1 MQVHDLKPAIGAK
14 KRRKIVGRGNGSGHG
29 KTSCRGQTG
38 QNSRSGRGI
47 QKQLEGGQMR
57 LIRRLPK
64 VGFRSRRPVLYKLVS
79 LEQLA
84 ALGTGGN
91 LDAVTL
97 MEKGFIKNMFKPYK
111 VVGNSDIKHAF
122 QIEAY
127 SFSKRAE
134 EIIKNAGGQIKII
147 DKKFLKEKHK

>member
-1 MQVHDLKPAIGAK
+1 MQVHDLKPANGAR

-47 QKQLEGGQMR
+47 QRQLEGGQIP

-64 VGFRSRRPVLYKLVS
+64 VGFRSRRPILYKLVS
-79 LEQLA
+79 LQRLA
-84 ALGTGGN
+84 ELGAQGK
-91 LDAVTL
+91 LDAQAL
-97 MEKGFIKNMFKPYK
+97 MEKGLIKSMFKPYK
-111 VVGNSDIKHAF
+111 VVGNSEIKNAF

-134 EIIKNAGGQIKII
+134 EIIKNAGGQTTVINKSV
-147 DKKFLKEKHK
+147 LKERYK

>member
-1 MQVHDLKPAIGAK
+1 MQLHDLKPANGAK

-64 VGFRSRRPVLYKLVS
+64 VGFRSRRPVLYQLVS
-79 LEQLA
+79 LKQLA
-84 ALGTGGN
+84 ALDAGGR
-91 LDAVTL
+91 LDAEAL
-97 MEKGFIKNMFKPYK
+97 MEKGLIKSMFKPYK
-111 VVGNSDIKHAF
+111 VVGNSDIKQAF
-122 QIEAY
+122 QVEAY
-127 SFSKRAE
+127 GFSKRAE
-134 EIIKNAGGQIKII
+134 EIIKNAGGQIKVI
-147 DKKFLKEKHK
+147 DKKVLKEKYK

>member
-1 MQVHDLKPAIGAK
+1 MQLHDLKPANGAK

-47 QKQLEGGQMR
+47 QKQLEGGQMP

-79 LEQLA
+79 LKQLA
-84 ALGTGGN
+84 ALNSGGK
-91 LDAVTL
+91 LDAETL
-97 MEKGFIKNMFKPYK
+97 QEKGFIKNMFKPYK

-127 SFSKRAE
+127 GFSKRAE

-147 DKKFLKEKHK
+147 DKNILKEKYK